1 MAALGLRFTDGTTT
15 ITVTNGT
22 TGILTN
28 YRQGSANEEE
38 VSSTDKVKV
47 VLLSSLSTIQ
57 ATVGSLNKLFRQ
69 ARNFQRSGVGARVYV
84 ERDLGD
90 STWWRSEI
98 LDALPVPVDSTLDS
112 GIATGKLELELVFT
126 RVNYWEGAETQIPL
140 TNTNGT
146 DNTSGL
152 TIYSIDDSQAGKDN
166 FVDIDGVNDVTGD
179 LPAGVKL
186 EIKNTYNDSLDKT
199 TSVVVAVNR
208 HSQYSGTFVTH
219 VLEGESA
226 SGITALP
233 ASADYTLYSNGKY
246 GEDATDTAAATIS
259 WNTLD
264 DTFLKRAAGNYFR
277 VCAVL
282 PDYSSGV
289 WMKARISLD
298 GNLYVLAETPYTLLD
313 SEFVDLGVIQIP
325 PNFLTGLAYD
335 TLYFDL
341 VHKRLAG
348 ADTINLDCVM
358 LLPLDSWR
366 RVDCDPQS
374 LAYNYYLVIDE
385 INDRVYQYYVT
396 GSYAQ
401 FSVVGYGGPLTI
413 EPGVNQRM
421 YIVPVG
427 GDFAVRTASVKL
439 WYRPRRLVI

>member
-15 ITVTNGT
+15 VTVSNGT
-22 TGILTN
+22 TGWLTD

-38 VSSTDKVKV
+38 PSSTDKAKV

-69 ARNFQRSGVGARVYV
+69 ARNFQRSRVGPRVFV

-90 STWWRSEI
+90 GTWWRSETQ
-98 LDALPVPVDSTLDS
+98 DALPVLLDSSLDS
-112 GIATGKLELELVFT
+112 GIATGKMELELVFT
-126 RVNYWEGAETQIPL
+126 RVNYWEGAEAQLPL
-140 TNTNGT
+140 TNANGT

-152 TIYSIDDSQAGKDN
+152 TIYSIDDSQSGKDN
-166 FVDIDGVNDVTGD
+166 WVDIDGVNDVTGD
-179 LPAGVKL
+179 LPAAVKL
-186 EIKNTYNDSLDKT
+186 EIKNTYNDALDET

-208 HSQYSGTFVTH
+208 NSQYSGTFVTH

-226 SGITALP
+226 SGVTAKP
-233 ASADYTLYSNGKY
+233 ASPDYALYSNGQY
-246 GEDATDTAAATIS
+246 GEDDTSATEASMS
-259 WNTLD
+259 WALD
-264 DTFLKRAAGNYFR
+264 DTFQKRAAGNYFR

-282 PDYSSGV
+282 TDYAAGV
-289 WMKARISLD
+289 WMKAGVSMESGSYYLSEN
-298 GNLYVLAETPYTLLD
+298 GYTWVD
-313 SEFVDLGVIQIP
+313 SEFADLGVIQIP
-325 PNFLTGLAYD
+325 PNFLSGLAY
-335 TLYFDL
+335 TTVYFNL
-341 VHKRLAG
+341 IHKRPAG
-348 ADTINLDCVM
+348 ADTIGVDCVL

-366 RVDCDPQS
+366 RVVCDPRS
-374 LAYNYYLVIDE
+374 LAYNYYLMIDD
-385 INDRVYQYYVT
+385 INDAVYQYYVT

-421 YIVPVG
+421 YVVPVG